1 MKTDSQLQHDVIE
14 ELGWEASVNAA
25 QIGVSVKDGITSLS
39 GDVGSFGEKWDA
51 EQAAQRVS
59 GVKGLAVDIQVNLPG
74 SAKRSDA
81 DIARAVENVLQWTSL
96 LPLDSVKVMVENGWV
111 TLAGEVDW
119 EYQRQS
125 ASRAVRYL
133 MGVTGVSDQI
143 ALKPAVSLSDVK
155 SDIEA
160 ALKRRARDD
169 AKDITVQVHGTDVIL
184 SGTTHSWAESEL
196 ARHAAWSA
204 PGVRQVVDNITV
216 TH

>member
-25 QIGVSVKDGITSLS
+25 QIGVSVKDGIASLS

-59 GVKGLAVDIQVNLPG
+59 GIKGLAVDIQVNLPG
-74 SAKRSDA
+74 SAKRNDA

-119 EYQRQS
+119 DYQRQS
-125 ASRAVRYL
+125 ATRAVRYL

-143 ALKPAVSLSDVK
+143 ALKPAVSLSVVK
-155 SDIEA
+155 DDIEA
-160 ALKRRARDD
+160 ALKRRAKDD
-169 AKDITVQVHGTDVIL
+169 AKDITVQVRGTDVIL
-184 SGTTHSWAESEL
+184 SGTSHSWAESEL

-204 PGVRQVVDNITV
+204 PGVRQVVDNITI

>member
-25 QIGVSVKDGITSLS
+25 QIGVSVKDGIASLS

-59 GVKGLAVDIQVNLPG
+59 GIKGLAVEIQVNLPG
-74 SAKRSDA
+74 SAKRNDA
-81 DIARAVENVLQWTSL
+81 DIARAVENILQWTSL

-119 EYQRQS
+119 DYQRQS
-125 ASRAVRYL
+125 ATRAVRYL

-143 ALKPAVSLSDVK
+143 ALKPSVSLSEVK

>member
-25 QIGVSVKDGITSLS
+25 QIGVSVKDGITTLS
-39 GDVGSFGEKWDA
+39 GDVSSFGEKWDA
-51 EQAAQRVS
+51 EQATQRVA
-59 GVKGLAVDIQVNLPG
+59 GIKGLAVDIRVNLPG

-81 DIARAVENVLQWTSL
+81 DVARAVENVLQWTSM

-111 TLAGEVDW
+111 TLSGEVDW
-119 EYQRQS
+119 DYQRQS
-125 ASRAVRYL
+125 ATRAVRYL

-143 ALKPAVSLSDVK
+143 ALKPSVSLSEVK